1 MKKLE
6 SVWFEFAGA
15 RNTAKGVRL
24 LSLPERGHPAE
35 RGELVQAAGR
45 DGFLWAA
52 DGGYEPLT
60 VRVQCQTGDDA
71 DVSAIGAWLRGAG
84 ALRFSDD
91 PQRFY
96 RARIRRGFSY
106 TEAVRRFVNRNFT
119 AVFDCQPFRYHVE
132 AEGGGDA
139 EITASPHTL
148 TNPGTYKSA
157 PRIKV
162 EGTGDV
168 VLTIGT
174 QIVEIEGLEDGI
186 IIDSELGDCFNLTE
200 SALLNGKVTLMDDG
214 FPTLAPGANIISW
227 TGTVTKITITPRWRD
242 L

>member
-157 PRIKV
+157 PRLAI
-162 EGTGDV
+162 EGTGTV
-168 VLTIGT
+168 TLTIGT
-174 QIVEIEGLEDGI
+174 QVMQLTDLEDGV
-186 IIDSELGDCFNLTE
+186 IIDTELCECFDLTG
-200 SALLNGKVTLMDDG
+200 SMLLNSKVTLLDDS
-214 FPTLAPGANIISW
+214 FPVLAPGANIVSW
-227 TGTVTKITITPRWRD
+227 TGAVTKVTVEPRWRD